1 MTSPAWVWVARIEL
15 AFSRFQTERSTIEP
29 HPCTGS
35 GGRGRT
41 FVARFKAACP
51 TVGRLRNIGCCGR
64 SRTFAR
70 GLMRPGILRGAQR
83 CKKKSGDKEGGD
95 VACCSAAELA
105 PGGARRAGVEPATR
119 KVHVVPSAFTAG
131 KR

>member
-29 HPCTGS
+29 HPCTGP

-51 TVGRLRNIGCCGR
+51 TFGRLRNIGCCGR

-83 CKKKSGDKEGGD
+83 CKRKAVTRKEETLP
-95 VACCSAAELA
+95 AAL
-105 PGGARRAGVEPATR
+105 PLSYRRAEPDERESSPRPIACE
-119 KVHVVPSAFTAG
+119 
-131 KR
+131 